1 MSTSSYFS
9 MVDST
14 SDLHVVETRPLM
26 SPALLHRD
34 LPLDKA
40 ASGVVSTTRN
50 KIQSILH
57 GNDPRILV
65 IVGPCSVHDV
75 DAAIE
80 YAKGIKIIVINAG
93 IATSRSDQSISAA

>member
-40 ASGVVSTTRN
+40 ASETVSTTRK
-50 KIQSILH
+50 KIQSILN
-57 GNDPRILV
+57 GIDSRILV

-75 DAAIE
+75 DAAVE
-80 YAKGIKIIVINAG
+80 YALKSEDPSPGVMYEDVLA
-93 IATSRSDQSISAA
+93 

>member
-26 SPALLHRD
+26 SPALIHRD

-40 ASGVVSTTRN
+40 ASGVVSTTRKRFN
-50 KIQSILH
+50 QFFMVMIQ
-57 GNDPRILV
+57 
-65 IVGPCSVHDV
+65 
-75 DAAIE
+75 E
-80 YAKGIKIIVINAG
+80 FW
-93 IATSRSDQSISAA
+93 

>member
-40 ASGVVSTTRN
+40 ASELSLLLEKRFNQFFMVV
-50 KIQSILH
+50 IQ
-57 GNDPRILV
+57 
-65 IVGPCSVHDV
+65 
-75 DAAIE
+75 E
-80 YAKGIKIIVINAG
+80 FW
-93 IATSRSDQSISAA
+93 